1 MVGVP
6 PASVERRPSL
16 VTLPEP
22 VRDQP
27 DSETW
32 HDLYTAFGNAVYWA
46 QTLEHTLV
54 NVLALE
60 RLVRKERLT
69 GDEFDQFMVR
79 QFKQT
84 LGQLIGTLKASVDV
98 KEGFA
103 DRLACALEVR
113 NLLVHRYFRE
123 RVQDLT
129 NDEGRRRLIEEL
141 PGESAVGALTR
152 SSRDRRWKWLISHAF
167 RRPERA
173 GTDYR
178 LGETR
183 RSSNVLR

>member
-1 MVGVP
+1 M
-6 PASVERRPSL
+6 
-16 VTLPEP
+16 TLPES
-22 VRDQP
+22 VTDQP

-32 HDLYTAFGNAVYWA
+32 RDLYTVFGNAVYWA

-60 RLVRKERLT
+60 RLVRKERFT
-69 GDEFDQFMVR
+69 VDEFDQFMVR

-84 LGQLIGTLKASVDV
+84 LGQPIGILKANVDV

-129 NDEGRRRLIEEL
+129 SDEGRRRLIEEL
-141 PGESAVGALTR
+141 STFRGDLRSVHQELYLLMAPFRETVGISEDDLR
-152 SSRDRRWKWLISHAF
+152 RDI
-167 RRPERA
+167 ERLLA
-173 GTDYR
+173 G
-178 LGETR
+178 GA
-183 RSSNVLR
+183 